1 MTVQFAMGQALIQ
14 RLPRLAD
21 LLAAGVQ
28 SSVELSIAK
37 LRSEERSDVVSAMIT
52 NKLDNDIS
60 IVLRVSRK
68 SAISIIRELDLQPPP
83 GQ

>member
-1 MTVQFAMGQALIQ
+1 MGQALIQ

-21 LLAAGVQ
+21 LLAEGVQ

-83 GQ
+83 GR

>member
-21 LLAAGVQ
+21 LLAEGVQ

-83 GQ
+83 GR